1 MRLALSGKRK
11 RGGGR
16 KGKKAGRQGQLWV
29 DDQRGSLRSCH
40 PKDEDQMTSLKS
52 IPGGSHKLEQ
62 GLRGAAYLGV

>member
-1 MRLALSGKRK
+1 MKENRGKDVMET
-11 RGGGR
+11 GG
-16 KGKKAGRQGQLWV
+16 QGQLWV